1 MASILC
7 PLTVLG
13 SQVKY
18 LSNTLKTAR
27 IIFTLRTIN
36 SEACLSLA
44 RKLEEQPTWVHSY
57 DLILRDAGISD
68 DSSFLLALAIKE
80 THRVQN
86 IHLNIFSISY
96 NRELTIVGLV
106 ALLESLPDNVT
117 EFGAVNC
124 DLDGAAGEHLVSFIS
139 RANKLK
145 VICVEGSFLSS
156 AMASKISGVAR
167 HLPGCLIV
175 V

>member
-1 MASILC
+1 MASILY

-80 THRVQN
+80 THWVQN

-117 EFGAVNC
+117 EFGAINC
-124 DLDGAAGEHLVSFIS
+124 YLNGAAGEHLVSFIS
-139 RANKLK
+139 RSNKLK
-145 VICVEGSFLSS
+145 VI
-156 AMASKISGVAR
+156 
-167 HLPGCLIV
+167 
-175 V
+175 

>member
-57 DLILRDAGISD
+57 DLILRDAGIS
-68 DSSFLLALAIKE
+68 
-80 THRVQN
+80 R
-86 IHLNIFSISY
+86 
-96 NRELTIVGLV
+96 
-106 ALLESLPDNVT
+106 
-117 EFGAVNC
+117 
-124 DLDGAAGEHLVSFIS
+124 
-139 RANKLK
+139 
-145 VICVEGSFLSS
+145 
-156 AMASKISGVAR
+156 
-167 HLPGCLIV
+167 
-175 V
+175 